1 MRVAQRTI
9 SRNYL
14 TSLNTTLS
22 RRADILARSES
33 GLRFDKLSED
43 VAAGARAMDTQESRY
58 AALQQKSTAEALEKE
73 LDSAWKMLGKGD
85 ELIQDILEEMK
96 SAAGVRPE
104 EKLEAIQKKISGM
117 KAQYLQVL
125 NSQYGG
131 KYLFG
136 GTNNASPPFTENEDG
151 RLLFNGVPVSNI
163 YKYDNKYYYVEKS
176 TDEPKFSTDTPP
188 VSLDK
193 PVPQSGKI
201 YLDTG
206 FGLHVGEDN
215 VDSRTAFQVNVV
227 GLEAVGFRDF
237 IPEIENGLP
246 YDKED
251 PVQVAGHK
259 GWINRTNNIYDLV
272 TEVENLLAPG
282 YSEARLDDMQ
292 LRLTKMNDTMRMAR
306 TELDTQSNTLEY
318 LIDRLDLDISG
329 MEKLEDSLMTAEP
342 AGEAIK
348 MKDVEYAWQAVL
360 ALGNQILPSSLL
372 DYLR

>member
-1 MRVAQRTI
+1 M
-9 SRNYL
+9 S
-14 TSLNTTLS
+14 SLNNTLS

-85 ELIQDILEEMK
+85 EIIQDVLEQMK

-104 EKLEAIQKKISGM
+104 EKLEAIKEKISAM

-136 GTNNASPPFTENEDG
+136 GTNNASPPFTENEEG
-151 RLLFNGVPVSNI
+151 RLLFNGVEVSKI
-163 YKYDNKYYYVEKS
+163 YKDGDKFYVSADGK
-176 TDEPKFSTDTPP
+176 TKDPQND
-188 VSLDK
+188 L

-206 FGLHVGEDN
+206 FGLSVGADG

-227 GLEAVGFRDF
+227 GLEAVGYMDF

-246 YDKED
+246 YDEND
-251 PVQVAGHK
+251 PDQVADHEE
-259 GWINRTNNIYDLV
+259 WINKTNNIYDLI
-272 TEVENLLAPG
+272 TEVENLLTPG

-292 LRLTKMNDTMRMAR
+292 LRLTSMNDTMRMAR

-360 ALGNQILPSSLL
+360 ALGSQILPSSLL

>member
-14 TSLNTTLS
+14 SSLNNTLS

-96 SAAGVRPE
+96 SAAGVRSE
-104 EKLEAIQKKISGM
+104 EKLEAIKKKISGM

-136 GTNNASPPFTENEDG
+136 GTNNASPPFTENGDG
-151 RLLFNGVPVSNI
+151 RLLFNGVEVSKI
-163 YKYDNKYYYVEKS
+163 YKDGDKYYVSADGK
-176 TDEPKFSTDTPP
+176 TKNPPPGAAGTTP
-188 VSLDK
+188 DQ

-206 FGLHVGEDN
+206 FGLSVGADS
-215 VDSRTAFQVNVV
+215 VDSRTAFQVNIV
-227 GLEAVGFRDF
+227 GLEAVGFMDF
-237 IPEIENGLP
+237 IPEIDNGLP
-246 YDKED
+246 YDKTD
-251 PVQVAGHK
+251 PVQVEQHQE
-259 GWINRTNNIYDLV
+259 WINRTNNIYDLI
-272 TEVENLLAPG
+272 TEVENLLTPG

-306 TELDTQSNTLEY
+306 TALDTQSNTLEY

-360 ALGNQILPSSLL
+360 ALGSQILPSSLL